1 MRDHEVVSREREC
14 SRIPYS
20 GTGICWVLDNFGLT
34 VHYPVSL
41 LLHTDQLHRSIEL
54 PNWPPRRIISLVPSQ
69 TELLHTLGL
78 EQEVVGITKF
88 CVHPAAW
95 YQEKTRVGGTKT
107 LNLETIE
114 ALRPDLIIGNKEE
127 NDRAQ
132 IEALATRWPVWMSD
146 ILTLEDAC
154 DMVLRVGELTGK
166 AVAASNLAAEICQKF
181 DRLTDHRSSIRA
193 AYFIW
198 RKPYMVAAA
207 GTFIHDMLG
216 RAGFQNVFAH
226 QMRYPEVSLEQLA
239 AAQPDVLLLSSE
251 PYPFAEKHFG
261 PLREA
266 CPKAKIMVVD
276 GEMFSWYGSRLLAA
290 PGYFEGL
297 RERLLG

>member
-1 MRDHEVVSREREC
+1 M
-14 SRIPYS
+14 
-20 GTGICWVLDNFGLT
+20 F
-34 VHYPVSL
+34 
-41 LLHTDQLHRSIEL
+41 HRPIEL
-54 PNWPPRRIISLVPSQ
+54 PNWPPRRIVSLVPSQ
-69 TELLHTLGL
+69 TELLYTLGL
-78 EQEVVGITKF
+78 DQEVVGITKF

-95 YQEKTRVGGTKT
+95 YREKTRVGGTKT
-107 LNLETIE
+107 LNLEKIE

-132 IEALATRWPVWMSD
+132 IEALAARWPVWISD
-146 ILTLEDAC
+146 ILTLEDAY

-166 AVAASNLAAEICQKF
+166 AVAASDLTAEIRQKF
-181 DRLTDHRSSIRA
+181 DRLAVYPSSIRA

-207 GTFIHDMLG
+207 DTFIHDMLG

-226 QMRYPEVSLEQLA
+226 LTRYPEVSLDDLA

-251 PYPFAEKHFG
+251 PYPFAEKHFR
-261 PLREA
+261 PFREA
-266 CPKAKIMVVD
+266 CPEAKIVVVD

-297 RERLLG
+297 REEILG

>member
-1 MRDHEVVSREREC
+1 ML
-14 SRIPYS
+14 Y
-20 GTGICWVLDNFGLT
+20 
-34 VHYPVSL
+34 
-41 LLHTDQLHRSIEL
+41 TDQLHRSIEL
-54 PNWPPRRIISLVPSQ
+54 PHWPPRRIVSLVPSQ
-69 TELLHTLGL
+69 TELLYTLGL

-95 YQEKTRVGGTKT
+95 YRGKTRVGGTKT
-107 LNLETIE
+107 LNLEKIE

-132 IEALATRWPVWMSD
+132 IEALAARWPVWMSD

-154 DMVLRVGELTGK
+154 DMMLRVGELTNRAAE
-166 AVAASNLAAEICQKF
+166 AVDLTAEICYNF
-181 DRLTDHRSSIRA
+181 DQLADHPSPVRA

-226 QMRYPEVSLEQLA
+226 LTRYLEVSLHDLA

-261 PLREA
+261 PLQEA
-266 CPKAKIMVVD
+266 CPEAKIVVVD
-276 GEMFSWYGSRLLAA
+276 GEVFSWYGSRLLAA

-297 RERLLG
+297 RGRFLR